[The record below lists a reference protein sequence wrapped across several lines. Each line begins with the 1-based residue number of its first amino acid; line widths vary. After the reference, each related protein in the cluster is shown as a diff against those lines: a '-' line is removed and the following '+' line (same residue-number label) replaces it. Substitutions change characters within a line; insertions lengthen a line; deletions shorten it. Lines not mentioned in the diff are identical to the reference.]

1 MTDLKTPYL
10 DRVIEFLSD
19 STFIN
24 SDFFT
29 AKLQEYQSIKE
40 ALKRLDDAAYL
51 LKSALEIL
59 QDNDLQTVKNSDN
72 WIVGSS
78 IEELLKEIEV

>member
-24 SDFFT
+24 SDDFSD
-29 AKLQEYQSIKE
+29 KLKEYQSIKE
-40 ALKRLDDAAYL
+40 ALKRLEKLEEAAKKSVKL
-51 LKSALEIL
+51 MESASPQEWIEAIETLKTVLE
-59 QDNDLQTVKNSDN
+59 K
-72 WIVGSS
+72 
-78 IEELLKEIEV
+78 